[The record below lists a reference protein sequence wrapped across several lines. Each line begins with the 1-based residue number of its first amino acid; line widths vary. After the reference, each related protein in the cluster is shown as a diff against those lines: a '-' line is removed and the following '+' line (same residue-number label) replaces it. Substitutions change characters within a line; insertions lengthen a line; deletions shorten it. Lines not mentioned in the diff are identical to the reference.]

1 MKSRRT
7 TWGYYV
13 KEPTTLILGQTRLY
27 KRLIY
32 TSTFFEANHLN
43 ILTGMFYIHVLF
55 CLGTVLTQFG
65 LDQSIR
71 LICS

>member
-7 TWGYYV
+7 TWDYYV
-13 KEPTTLILGQTRLY
+13 KEQTTLDLGQTRLL

-32 TSTFFEANHLN
+32 KFFEANHLN
-43 ILTGMFYIHVLF
+43 MFTGRFDIHVLF

-71 LICS
+71 LICY